1 MDRCTGHFENCTL
14 LFALWQIKHRHHKLQ
29 NMQAIVFLGV
39 LLLAQLI
46 VFPRNRW
53 PLAATACC
61 PFRCSR
67 ALTESLRTKSKSS
80 HGCEAPATSF
90 QTAVGDHLRWHLHRK
105 LCTLHCAMCKT
116 WLKLDRYTKRDTITT
131 CTAGHLKMDEKK
143 TVLQSWVF
151 AFIPRTSLSRLW
163 GGGKKTF
170 RDESAFS
177 LKGRNEIKLE
187 YYFGCCPRSV
197 LLPIPGRW

>member
-14 LFALWQIKHRHHKLQ
+14 LFALWQIKHRHHRLQ

-105 LCTLHCAMCKT
+105 HCTLHCATCKT

-131 CTAGHLKMDEKK
+131 CTAGHLKMNEKK
-143 TVLQSWVF
+143 NSFTVMGVCFYPSHVLV
-151 AFIPRTSLSRLW
+151 PTV
-163 GGGKKTF
+163 GGI
-170 RDESAFS
+170 RDESAFP
-177 LKGRNEIKLE
+177 LKSRNEIKLE
-187 YYFGCCPRSV
+187 YYFGCCPRRV